1 MWFCRKASSRSW
13 SCRQARRESQRS
25 WAETCRRRTWKAA
38 TGKNRV
44 QKTNNWWT
52 RSEGYRHF
60 LRGRISRGHQAQQHR
75 LCFAF
80 AEVKLSISTCVG
92 AGTSGFWMQLPE
104 KTSEFSETWS
114 PSLRFSIVSSRS
126 AFIFLA
132 DLKLISRTREY
143 STLFAELGST
153 KGHLSLAET
162 CRRLDVLNRAQIHWL
177 EFVQCILVERM
188 AKKTL
193 ILLSFDNSNLWVK
206 ELVNWLEH
214 RFRHGWILQVRSW
227 VAKDYWILGQRW
239 VWV

>member
-1 MWFCRKASSRSW
+1 MRRST
-13 SCRQARRESQRS
+13 
-25 WAETCRRRTWKAA
+25 ETFHGRVCGKIFISGKAA
-38 TGKNRV
+38 KLMDRYDPGLLPTQNLGHQSCVSFEKLQAYLEVAAKRDERARGRELKRV
-44 QKTNNWWT
+44 AGERERQLWEEIESKKTNNWWT
-52 RSEGYRHF
+52 RSKGYRHF

-92 AGTSGFWMQLPE
+92 AGTSGFWTQLPE

-153 KGHLSLAET
+153 KGHLSCVQESFLST
-162 CRRLDVLNRAQIHWL
+162 
-177 EFVQCILVERM
+177 FVQASR
-188 AKKTL
+188 
-193 ILLSFDNSNLWVK
+193 
-206 ELVNWLEH
+206 
-214 RFRHGWILQVRSW
+214 
-227 VAKDYWILGQRW
+227 
-239 VWV
+239 

>member
-1 MWFCRKASSRSW
+1 MRSLRSRFGSDQKSRSSVIWFCRKASSRSW

-25 WAETCRRRTWKAA
+25 WAETCCRRTWKAA
-38 TGKNRV
+38 MGRNRV

-52 RSEGYRHF
+52 RSKGYRHF
-60 LRGRISRGHQAQQHR
+60 LRCRISRGHQAQQHR

-92 AGTSGFWMQLPE
+92 AGTSGFWTQLPE

-143 STLFAELGST
+143 STLFAELGSI
-153 KGHLSLAET
+153 KGHL
-162 CRRLDVLNRAQIHWL
+162 I
-177 EFVQCILVERM
+177 
-188 AKKTL
+188 
-193 ILLSFDNSNLWVK
+193 
-206 ELVNWLEH
+206 
-214 RFRHGWILQVRSW
+214 
-227 VAKDYWILGQRW
+227 
-239 VWV
+239 